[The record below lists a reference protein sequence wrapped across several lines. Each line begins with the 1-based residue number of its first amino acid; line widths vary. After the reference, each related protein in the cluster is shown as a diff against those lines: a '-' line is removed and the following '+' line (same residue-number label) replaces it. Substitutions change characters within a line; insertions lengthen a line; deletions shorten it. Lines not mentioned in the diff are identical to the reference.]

1 MVLGAAREETT
12 RIWRER
18 FPGFSG
24 QNKVNRA
31 KPGARVL
38 AFNADQSNDYGPL
51 VVFAVQ
57 QIGRGRTMAFT
68 SDTTQSWGS
77 QFHTK
82 FGTPEDENLYYRRFW
97 NQAVRWL
104 AADRIRRK
112 SGELRVNLD
121 RGVATPGEPVEVRIP
136 FPPCHPD
143 AAVTLKRGL
152 TEEESAPV
160 ELIRD
165 EVTRTWHIEVPLE
178 TEGQWIF
185 TARMPCPGL
194 DPLFARA
201 LVNVVPDN
209 REYAS
214 TAANRD
220 LMAELTRIGRGRL
233 LEDDPEAWSV
243 EVDPL
248 GSRIIEYGRRAVWD
262 RWWLMGV
269 LLALLTVEWG
279 LRRRWIGGRVN
290 AVEPRAH
297 VRVQTAR
304 SGALNADFRS
314 P

>member
-1 MVLGAAREETT
+1 
-12 RIWRER
+12 
-18 FPGFSG
+18 
-24 QNKVNRA
+24 
-31 KPGARVL
+31 VL

-82 FGTPEDENLYYRRFW
+82 FGTPEDPNLYYRRFW

-121 RGVATPGEPVEVRIP
+121 RGVATPGEPVEVWIP
-136 FPPCHPD
+136 FPPSHPD
-143 AAVTLKRGL
+143 APVTLKRGL
-152 TEEESAPV
+152 PGAEAAPL

-165 EVTRTWHIEVPLE
+165 EVTRTWHAEVPME
-178 TEGQWIF
+178 TEGEWIF
-185 TARMPCPGL
+185 TARIARPGL

-209 REYAS
+209 PEYAS

-220 LMAELTRIGRGRL
+220 LMAELARIGRGRL
-233 LEDDPEAWSV
+233 LEDDPKAWSV

-248 GSRIIEYGRRAVWD
+248 GSRIIEYGRKSVWD
-262 RWWLMGV
+262 RWCVMGL
-269 LLALLTVEWG
+269 LLALATVEWA
-279 LRRRWIGGRVN
+279 LRRRWIGGRAD
-290 AVEPRAH
+290 AVKP
-297 VRVQTAR
+297 
-304 SGALNADFRS
+304 
-314 P
+314 